1 MLSLCH
7 ACIFCLTAGS
17 AEKRYSLQG
26 LQAVYDDIMLLAS
39 TDMLV
44 MTFSSQIGRLSY
56 ELAQVNG
63 SSGGGG
69 GRSYGVGSSGSS
81 SGGVPDR
88 SLHYHS
94 VDSLW

>member
-1 MLSLCH
+1 MPAFL
-7 ACIFCLTAGS
+7 LTAGS
-17 AEKRYSLQG
+17 VEKRYSLEG

-39 TDMLV
+39 TDTLV

-63 SSGGGG
+63 SSSGGG
-69 GRSYGVGSSGSS
+69 SSNGVGSSGSS
-81 SGGVPDR
+81 IGGVPDR